1 MATIPLFT
9 KITIDGTEVIRP
21 NEFTLQ
27 RENVYAA
34 EIETCTG
41 KRIADL
47 IGWRYS
53 DLTLNFDWLP
63 QDELSALLAI
73 QGEVSMTFGNEVEE
87 TVTEQVI
94 VRTSTA
100 TVTRLTD
107 PDGNV
112 AWKGINLEV
121 QFINA
126 HPNTEG

>member
-1 MATIPLFT
+1 MAYTLFNT
-9 KITIDGTEVIRP
+9 ITIDGTQVFRP

-53 DLTLNFDWLP
+53 DLSLEFDWLP
-63 QDELSALLAI
+63 QAKLSALLNI
-73 QGEVSMTFGNEVEE
+73 QGEVSMTFGNEIEE
-87 TVTEQVI
+87 TVTETVI
-94 VRTSTA
+94 VKTSTA
-100 TVTRLTD
+100 TVTRLTA
-107 PDGNV
+107 PDGQV
-112 AWKGINLEV
+112 AWKGIQLEV

-126 HPNTEG
+126 HPNTGG

>member
-1 MATIPLFT
+1 MTMTLFN
-9 KITIDGTEVIRP
+9 KITIDGTEVLRP
-21 NEFTLQ
+21 NDFTLQ

-53 DLTLNFDWLP
+53 DLSLEFDWLP
-63 QDELSALLAI
+63 QEKLAALLAI
-73 QGEVSMTFGNEVEE
+73 QGEVSMTFGNEIEE
-87 TVTEQVI
+87 TVTETVI
-94 VRTSTA
+94 VKTSTA
-100 TVTRLTD
+100 TVTRLTA
-107 PDGNV
+107 PDGQV

>member
-1 MATIPLFT
+1 MAYTLFNTIT
-9 KITIDGTEVIRP
+9 VDGTEVFRP
-21 NEFTLQ
+21 NDFTLQ

-63 QDELSALLAI
+63 QDKLSALLAI
-73 QGEVSMTFGNEVEE
+73 QGEVSMTFGNEIEE
-87 TVTEQVI
+87 TVTETVI
-94 VRTSTA
+94 VKTSAA
-100 TVTRLTD
+100 TVTRLTA
-107 PDGNV
+107 PDGQV
-112 AWKGINLEV
+112 AWKGIQLEV

-126 HPNTEG
+126 HPNTGG

>member
-1 MATIPLFT
+1 MSYTLYN

-27 RENVYAA
+27 RENVYSA

-47 IGWRYS
+47 IGWRYA
-53 DLTLNFDWLP
+53 DLTLNFDYLP
-63 QDELSALLAI
+63 QEQLSALLDI
-73 QGEVSMTFGNEVEE
+73 QGEVVMTFGNEVEE
-87 TVTEQVI
+87 TVTETVI
-94 VRTSTA
+94 VKTSTA

-107 PDGNV
+107 QDGNV
-112 AWKGINLEV
+112 AWKGIQLEV

-126 HPNTEG
+126 HPNEED

>member
-1 MATIPLFT
+1 MAFTLFN

-47 IGWRYS
+47 IGWRYA
-53 DLTLNFDWLP
+53 DLTLGFDYLP
-63 QDELSALLAI
+63 QNQLAAI
-73 QGEVSMTFGNEVEE
+73 LDIEGEVTMTFGNEVEQ
-87 TVTEQVI
+87 TVTESVI
-94 VRTSTA
+94 VKTSSA

-107 PDGNV
+107 PQGNV
-112 AWKGINLEV
+112 AWSGIELEI
-121 QFINA
+121 QFINT
-126 HPNTEG
+126 HPNDED